1 MKITKKNLLR
11 FSKQIIL
18 KKIGISGQK
27 KIFSSKVLVVG
38 AGGLGCPLILYL
50 ANSGVG
56 NIGIIDDDKIEI
68 TNLNRQILFT
78 PKDLGKYKV
87 SQAKKFVNIINADI
101 EVKIYKKRLDKTNII
116 KIFNE
121 YDIICDGTD
130 NYITRYLINDH
141 CLKSKKI
148 LISAAI
154 SKFNGHIFN
163 FNFKKKVPC
172 FRCFMPVLPD
182 NEDACE
188 TEGVISTLAG
198 IAGTLQANE
207 VINTIINKNN
217 NLESKMLIIDSFNS
231 NIKKVT
237 LTKNSNCI
245 NKCGKR

>member
-18 KKIGISGQK
+18 KKLGMSGQK

-56 NIGIIDDDKIEI
+56 NIGIVDDDKVEI
-68 TNLNRQILFT
+68 TNLNRQILYT
-78 PKDLGKYKV
+78 PKDLGKFKAT
-87 SQAKKFVNIINADI
+87 QARNIVKIINTDI
-101 EVKIYKKRLDKTNII
+101 NVKIYKKRLNENNI
-116 KIFNE
+116 KNIFSE

-130 NYITRYLINDH
+130 NYKTRYIINDY
-141 CLKSKKI
+141 CVKNKKI

-154 SKFNGHIFN
+154 NKFSGHIFN

-172 FRCFMPVLPD
+172 FRCFMPVIPK
-182 NEDACE
+182 NEDNCE
-188 TEGVISTLAG
+188 TDGVMSTLAG
-198 IAGTLQANE
+198 IAGSLQANE
-207 VINTIINKNN
+207 VINTIINKNK
-217 NLESKMLIIDSFNS
+217 NLEGKMLIIDSLNS
-231 NIKKVT
+231 NIRKIS

-245 NKCGKR
+245 NKCGKK